1 MWLTEDQP
9 RWKIELLSGPGADDI
24 PCTYGE
30 LANMSNGLELHDSRV
45 SRIEWV
51 DDVAKICFSHACIHK
66 SKGKPGKDPGT
77 VWSNEA
83 KLIMWHSAASGP
95 LPALPNT
102 ISEGFLEVGGI
113 RHELI
118 PLPFRR
124 KVGAKLYLQFADGAE
139 IEIIGKRPQIELL
152 GTPIFLEDLL

>member
-1 MWLTEDQP
+1 MDGSSSLACP
-9 RWKIELLSGPGADDI
+9 SISPAGANDI
-24 PCTYGE
+24 PFKCGE

-45 SRIEWV
+45 SRIEWM

-66 SKGKPGKDPGT
+66 SKGSPGRDPST
-77 VWSNEA
+77 AWSQEA
-83 KLIMWHSAASGP
+83 ELIMWHAAASGP

-113 RHELI
+113 RPELI

-124 KVGAKLYLQFADGAE
+124 KVGARLYLQFADGAE